1 MTNKDYREVVLLT
14 SVSKTFGRGE
24 TMTVALQD
32 VSVSAGRGELVLLLG
47 PSGSGKTTLL
57 TLIAGLLK
65 PSEGTVA
72 LFGRELERYSKE
84 SLQRLRARSIGFI
97 FQNFL
102 LIEPLT
108 VLENII
114 LVLEFAEVRRSS
126 ARAEAHRLLSQLGVA
141 HLTNK
146 FPSQLSQGEKQRVA
160 IARATANKASL
171 IIADEPTAS
180 LESNQGMQIVRL
192 LHELAARDHRCVIVA
207 SHDLRLV
214 EFADR
219 VLRMKDGRL
228 IDDAPQ
234 H

>member
-32 VSVSAGRGELVLLLG
+32 VCVSADRGELVLLLG

-65 PSEGTVA
+65 PTEGTVA

>member
-72 LFGRELERYSKE
+72 LFGRELERYSEE

>member
-72 LFGRELERYSKE
+72 LFGRELERYSEE
-84 SLQRLRARSIGFI
+84 SLQRLRSRSIGFI

>member
-32 VSVSAGRGELVLLLG
+32 VCVSADRGELVLLLG

-65 PSEGTVA
+65 PTEGTVA

-84 SLQRLRARSIGFI
+84 SLQRLRSRSIGFI